1 MLRCL
6 LFSVSVAFVFCRCQP
21 KGNLGNE
28 NASAPV
34 NLDSLQTQF
43 KASDDS
49 LRNSWQV
56 MIASDDEKLRLV
68 GQLLNDIG
76 KGCPHD
82 KAIHTELVRDYQGLP
97 AKRYASP
104 DAMTSN
110 QIDQYDAATDTLLNN
125 LRDFYQTVPTQKCCP
140 DCQAALGEVERLH
153 GEVIMFR
160 IRYDNHA
167 KEYNA
172 LVTQQKENLA
182 ALRPE
187 FKTLKTKQLFSIM
200 Q

>member
-1 MLRCL
+1 MIRS
-6 LFSVSVAFVFCRCQP
+6 LFLFIFAALVFSQCRP
-21 KGNLGNE
+21 KTNPD
-28 NASAPV
+28 NASAAV

-43 KASDDS
+43 KALDDS
-49 LRNSWQV
+49 LQTSWQV
-56 MIASDDEKLRLV
+56 MIASDDDKLRLV
-68 GQLLNDIG
+68 GQLLNEIG

-82 KAIHTELVRDYQGLP
+82 KAIHAELVREHQGLP

-104 DAMTSN
+104 DAMTSS
-110 QIDQYDAATDTLLNN
+110 QIDQYDAATDTLLND
-125 LRDFYQTVPTQKCCP
+125 LRSFYQNVPTQKCCSG
-140 DCQAALGEVERLH
+140 CQATLDEVERLH

-172 LVTQQKENLA
+172 LVTQQKEKLA
-182 ALRPE
+182 ALKPE
-187 FKTLKTKQLFSIM
+187 FKTLKTKQLFSLM